1 MSEDEYRKHLTK
13 HRFFKSCAENKW
25 TYSRAVMQLKQ
36 DELSIIR
43 ARTMKELE
51 KLNAGR
57 AIRKRTL
64 NDYWQEADPTIA
76 KTGYASLRSI
86 IVLGRI
92 LARGFQWIGDF
103 KASSTWAREIR
114 DVCNMKGSRKGG
126 NEHSENFKKVCDWV
140 DDQVESEGLLTLDD
154 FREKYIEITGAAS
167 KDWTKLNK
175 RIRTRLNL
183 RSVCTVEQYVGRHN
197 KTRKRH
203 KWRWERKV

>member
-1 MSEDEYRKHLTK
+1 MSEDEFRKHLTK
-13 HRFFKSCAENKW
+13 HSFFNSCAENKW
-25 TYSRAVMQLKQ
+25 TYSRTVIQLKQ

-43 ARTMKELE
+43 ARTTKELE

-64 NDYWQEADPTIA
+64 NEYWQEADPTIA

-114 DVCNMKGSRKGG
+114 DVCNMKGSRKGE
-126 NEHSENFKKVCDWV
+126 NENSDNFKKNV
-140 DDQVESEGLLTLDD
+140 
-154 FREKYIEITGAAS
+154 
-167 KDWTKLNK
+167 
-175 RIRTRLNL
+175 RL
-183 RSVCTVEQYVGRHN
+183 G
-197 KTRKRH
+197 
-203 KWRWERKV
+203 